1 MGQKKLVRK
10 AEPPSKRGMAWPR
23 WTGFRNK
30 TVWDFLQL
38 LIVPLML
45 VAIGFWFTAQQDAR
59 QQKIEKKR
67 AEAEQELAVQR
78 AQDEALQ
85 AYLSQMSQLM
95 LEKDLRHAD
104 AEDEVL
110 TVARAR
116 TLTVLERLDPSRK
129 TAVMQFITEAGLVQ
143 GSLNEKATGRKDP
156 FEGVPVISLSGADLS
171 GTDLSELGIG
181 APGVGKVS
189 FIHTS
194 PRGKYYF
201 GGGGSTYLDGADLS
215 SADLSGADLHG
226 AYMTDANLEEADLS
240 NANLSNADL
249 SNANLDSAALFNT
262 DLSGANLD
270 SADLS
275 GAKLSNAKLSNVHLD
290 YADLSGAEGL
300 TNEELEQAYVLEGAT
315 MPDGQTLRGVETP
328 NGPTFEEWLKD
339 KRAREENE

>member
-1 MGQKKLVRK
+1 MDRL
-10 AEPPSKRGMAWPR
+10 
-23 WTGFRNK
+23 
-30 TVWDFLQL
+30 
-38 LIVPLML
+38 
-45 VAIGFWFTAQQDAR
+45 AQQDAR

-240 NANLSNADL
+240 
-249 SNANLDSAALFNT
+249 
-262 DLSGANLD
+262 
-270 SADLS
+270 